1 MGDFE
6 YTLGLFANMY
16 PADENSSF
24 GNFIKRDVDSLEKR
38 GVIVKKAVKTSK
50 SVSAYPKFF
59 MDSFKLAK
67 SKECDIFQAE
77 YIPHSS
83 FVPAF
88 FKGDTPL
95 VIKFLGTD
103 GRIYPYKNKINK
115 KLIESMIKR
124 ADHVIAVSE
133 ELKSHL
139 VKFGANPENTSVF
152 ATGVD
157 TNTFVNLDKEAC
169 RLKLNLPL
177 DKPIFIFIGRLCTPK
192 GINELIETAKQR
204 PNMLFIFCGPG
215 IIPKHTDNCIFTG
228 EISHQE
234 VHEWLCASDC
244 LILPSY
250 SEGLP
255 NVLME
260 SLSSERP
267 AITTDVGG
275 CREVVED
282 YKSGL
287 LIPPKDIH
295 ALLTSVDWINDN
307 QSNIKNMGIYG
318 REVMMNKYDREIIID
333 KLIKLHKKL
342 IDNCP

>member
-1 MGDFE
+1 M
-6 YTLGLFANMY
+6 FANMY

-38 GVIVKKAVKTSK
+38 GVFVKKAVKTSK

-83 FVPAF
+83 LVPAL

-95 VIKFLGTD
+95 VLKFLGDD
-103 GRIYPYKNKINK
+103 GRLYPYKNRINQKI
-115 KLIESMIKR
+115 IESMIKR

-133 ELKSHL
+133 ELKSNL
-139 VKFGANPENTSVF
+139 IKFGAIPESTSVF

-157 TNTFVNLDKEAC
+157 TNVFINLDKDEC

-177 DKPIFIFIGRLCTPK
+177 DKLIFIFIGRICEQK
-192 GINELIETAKQR
+192 GINELIDTAKQR

-215 IIPKHTDNCIFTG
+215 SIPQHSENCIFTG
-228 EISHQE
+228 EIPHLK

-287 LIPPKDIH
+287 LIPPKDIS
-295 ALLTSVDWINDN
+295 ALLSSLDWINEN
-307 QSNIKNMGIYG
+307 QSDMKKMGKYG
-318 REVMMNKYDREIIID
+318 REVMVKKYEHKIIID
-333 KLIKLHKKL
+333 QIMELHKKL
-342 IDNCP
+342 IENSM